1 VCWAE
6 NGRPPWL
13 FVVNLAHGKLT
24 LASFGP
30 EDIQA
35 PLAIPAG
42 FWRAHRKPRAYLARS
57 QSHKYRAKHAIC
69 GCLVTPLPG
78 GLGPRSGGITTAP
91 QGACWTG
98 TGRQCPRP
106 RKRGP
111 GEQKLP
117 ANKPGLRKLV
127 RVGAERRPRSRQWSA
142 ARRKTGAPLGAPSP
156 RTVEGEKKAPRSPG
170 RERRRTRRRK
180 EYGRRSVGCL
190 KIESADARVRDV
202 LTSPLPLW
210 ERVASAER

>member
-13 FVVNLAHGKLT
+13 FVVNLAHGRLT

-127 RVGAERRPRSRQWSA
+127 RVERRAAPALPTMERGKTEDWCA
-142 ARRKTGAPLGAPSP
+142 ARCSIPSNC
-156 RTVEGEKKAPRSPG
+156 RGGKESPRSPG